1 MSINLVT
8 KEYVDE
14 KLLTFF
20 PTSTWS
26 DVQKVVKAGYGKIK
40 FPVGTQFT
48 TKHDSYGDIVWDVV
62 AHDHFKQTSDPTAHT
77 MTLQTH
83 NCVTNMTFDIKQA
96 WYCSDTDLPTGT
108 YHFTCN
114 RQPWVAS
121 DKGKT
126 FQFTTTQV
134 LTAGQQLVL
143 DGEHTAT
150 YAGKTLIAYSGPSS
164 TTALWSVTISE
175 GSEGTDLGS
184 DDGSSTDIN
193 IYDRA
198 ALGSNNYKQSGIRSW
213 LNSDSNTLGGWWTAQ
228 TKFDRIYGQNVKSFF
243 TGLPTDF
250 RNTLTTVTIPC
261 STNDVYETVNSDTPI
276 NSKYTLNDTLY
287 LLSQK
292 ELNGGTSTIV
302 PDDSSVLE
310 FYKNATNTNRI
321 KYLSTVAKMWWTRSP
336 STGITGSVKVVN
348 AAGGIVFHYAKNP
361 FGVAPACTIG

>member
-48 TKHDSYGDIVWDVV
+48 TKHDSCGDIVWDVV

-83 NCVTNMTFDIKQA
+83 NCVTSMAFDCTQA
-96 WYCSDTDLPTGT
+96 WYCSDTDLPAGT

-114 RQPWVAS
+114 RQPWLVS
-121 DKGKT
+121 DRGKT

-134 LTAGQQLVL
+134 LKAGQQLIL
-143 DGEHTAT
+143 NGNYDANYTT
-150 YAGKTLIAYSGPSS
+150 KTLKAYSGPSS
-164 TTALWSVTISE
+164 TTVLWSVTISE

-198 ALGSNNYKQSGIRSW
+198 AVGSNNYKQSGIRSW
-213 LNSDSNTLGGWWTAQ
+213 LNSDSNTFGGWWTAQ
-228 TKFDRIYGQNVKSFF
+228 TKFDRIYEQNVKGFL

-250 RNTLTTVTIPC
+250 KNTLTTVILPC
-261 STNDVYETVNSDTPI
+261 STNNIYETVNSDTPKK
-276 NSKYTLNDTLY
+276 SKYTLNDIMY

-292 ELNGGTSTIV
+292 EINGGTSTIV
-302 PDDSSVLE
+302 DDDSSVLE
-310 FYKNATNTNRI
+310 FYTNATNTNRI
-321 KYLSTVAKMWWTRSP
+321 KYLSTVAKIWWTRSP
-336 STGITGSVKVVN
+336 STSLASAVKLVN
-348 AAGGIVFHYAKNP
+348 AAGGMVANSAKHSM
-361 FGVAPACTIG
+361 GVAPACTIG